1 MRKTTLTAFF
11 AAALVGLTV
20 LTVAA
25 PAEAGRGRG
34 GYSHHGGGHRGH
46 GGHGNNHRYRGGGD
60 AVAAGIIGLGVG
72 AIIGSALTPR
82 TVYVAPPPPRYAPAS
97 YGPQPWSP
105 DWYSYCYSRYRSF
118 NPNSGTFIGYD
129 GRERFCR

>member
-1 MRKTTLTAFF
+1 MGKTSLTAFF
-11 AAALVGLTV
+11 AAALVGLTL
-20 LTVAA
+20 LTLAA

-34 GYSHHGGGHRGH
+34 YGNHGGH
-46 GGHGNNHRYRGGGD
+46 GGHYRHGYRGGGGN

-82 TVYVAPPPPRYAPAS
+82 TVYVAPPPPPRARYAPAA

-118 NPNSGTFIGYD
+118 NPNSGTFVGYD
-129 GRERFCR
+129 GYEHFCR